1 MSKIENNLPIEV
13 LTALAEA
20 CGFRIA
26 LDHSPGANEW
36 TLSHG
41 HGATHVQHVG
51 TRQDVCAFLTGYAD
65 MQLLTM
71 QILND
76 LDNAHRRLILDMR
89 ARLDSTPP
97 T

>member
-1 MSKIENNLPIEV
+1 MAGVMSKIENNLPTEV

-26 LDHSPGANEW
+26 FNRSPETDEW

-41 HGATHVQHVG
+41 HGPTCVQHVG

-65 MQLLTM
+65 MRLQTT

-76 LDNAHRRLILDMR
+76 LDNAHRRLILDVR
-89 ARLDSTPP
+89 KLLGR
-97 T
+97 